1 MDESDDIEWI
11 YESPDNGNTI
21 YRRKIKTNERE
32 LFRRYENNLF
42 TYSDFNEIKQLAET
56 NAALKKALDHLLL
69 LYYTIKDDKTSP

>member
-1 MDESDDIEWI
+1 MDEIDDIRYS

-21 YRRKIKTNERE
+21 YRRAIGTDERE
-32 LFRRYENNLF
+32 LVRKYESNLF
-42 TYSDFNEIKQLAET
+42 TYSDFNEIRKLSEN

>member
-21 YRRKIKTNERE
+21 YRRRIKTDERE

-42 TYSDFNEIKQLAET
+42 TYSDFNEIKRLAEN

-69 LYYTIKDDKTSP
+69 LYYTIKDDKTIS